1 MTDTDE
7 FPAAWWPRPTIR
19 TSRDFGELA
28 KALAAAQSEMRHPLK
43 KQENPHFRS
52 RYADLAEVIDATDTL
67 NRHEIAVMFSA
78 PAEQADSVRIV
89 IMFAHSSNQWQ
100 EGTLDVPLPA
110 VTAQGL
116 GSACTYGR
124 RYLLSGM
131 CNVAS
136 DDDDDGNEASK
147 PPPIGQRQAAPRNE
161 KPSPLVEN
169 RPIMG
174 AIVAAM
180 RAEAKELKLA
190 DTDLVGC
197 VRLASGGRTDDLKLL
212 WRDEVDKL
220 RDAMANRKKT
230 MQPTLEDA

>member
-1 MTDTDE
+1 
-7 FPAAWWPRPTIR
+7 
-19 TSRDFGELA
+19 
-28 KALAAAQSEMRHPLK
+28 MRSPLK

-52 RYADLAEVIDATDTL
+52 RYADLAEVIDATNTL

-78 PAEQADSVRIV
+78 PSELTDSVRIV

-147 PPPIGQRQAAPRNE
+147 PPAIGQRREERRPVE

-169 RPIMG
+169 RPIMQ

-180 RAEAKELKLA
+180 RAEAKELKLS
-190 DTDLVGC
+190 DSDLVGC
-197 VRLASGGRTDDLKLL
+197 VKVATGGRTDDLKQL

-220 RDAMANRKKT
+220 REAMANWRKT
-230 MQPTLEDA
+230 PAQPTLADA